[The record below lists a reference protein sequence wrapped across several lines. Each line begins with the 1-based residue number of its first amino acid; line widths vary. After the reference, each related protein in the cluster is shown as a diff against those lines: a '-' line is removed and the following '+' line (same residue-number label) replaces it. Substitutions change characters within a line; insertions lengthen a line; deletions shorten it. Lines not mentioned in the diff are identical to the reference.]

1 VTAAQRLR
9 LVLALGVINLILAT
23 AALSLGIF
31 GMQTPPSTAGGPT
44 PDTAFAS
51 PTPTALA
58 TAAGPGETAAATT
71 PPATSTPG
79 APGPTP
85 IATSEPSATPT
96 TEPSAT
102 PVPAATATPAPA
114 ATATPAPAATV
125 APTQAPPAEP
135 AASRPPPILA
145 VANPTTAPPTGPS
158 DVTGASST
166 TAPVD
171 MAHQGDKGKHAEPMA
186 QHGQVV
192 HHKPTSHRQGH
203 RDAGQQASADKARRN
218 HKSGRR
224 LRRRPHAR

>member
-31 GMQTPPSTAGGPT
+31 GIQTPPSTAGGPT
-44 PDTAFAS
+44 PETAFAS
-51 PTPTALA
+51 PPPTAVA
-58 TAAGPGETAAATT
+58 TPAGPGETAAATA
-71 PPATSTPG
+71 PAATSTPG
-79 APGPTP
+79 VPEPTP
-85 IATSEPSATPT
+85 IATSEPTATPT

-102 PVPAATATPAPA
+102 PVPV
-114 ATATPAPAATV
+114 ATV
-125 APTQAPPAEP
+125 APTQAPPVAP
-135 AASRPPPILA
+135 VASRPPPILA
-145 VANPTTAPPTGPS
+145 AANPPTSAPTGAS

-171 MAHQGDKGKHAEPMA
+171 MA
-186 QHGQVV
+186 QHGQKAKQAKPVTRHGKVV

-203 RDAGQQASADKARRN
+203 RDGGQQASADKARRN

-224 LRRRPHAR
+224 LRRRPNGR